1 MKTFNDFNIDVGNK
15 STGKMKTQCPE
26 CSATRTN
33 KRDKC
38 LSVDIDQ
45 GSFNCN
51 NCGFSGTTK
60 FQKKPKYIKPKKTK
74 ENIYD
79 KNYRLDLIEGIKN
92 PRLKKLYQKWGIND
106 TTYLLGQYMSDV
118 LGDDGVFYNRYR
130 DCFEQEKH
138 KKKMLEDFDFFTK
151 AENMKDFF
159 NALQIKE
166 LKKYAHF
173 VF

>member
-1 MKTFNDFNIDVGNK
+1 MEKCNDCK
-15 STGKMKTQCPE
+15 KMVEQAPFGQC
-26 CSATRTN
+26 
-33 KRDKC
+33 D
-38 LSVDIDQ
+38 
-45 GSFNCN
+45 
-51 NCGFSGTTK
+51 
-60 FQKKPKYIKPKKTK
+60 
-74 ENIYD
+74 
-79 KNYRLDLIEGIKN
+79 
-92 PRLKKLYQKWGIND
+92 
-106 TTYLLGQYMSDV
+106 
-118 LGDDGVFYNRYR
+118 

>member
-1 MKTFNDFNIDVGNK
+1 M
-15 STGKMKTQCPE
+15 E
-26 CSATRTN
+26 
-33 KRDKC
+33 
-38 LSVDIDQ
+38 
-45 GSFNCN
+45 
-51 NCGFSGTTK
+51 
-60 FQKKPKYIKPKKTK
+60 K

-79 KNYRLDLIEGIKN
+79 KNYRLDLIENIKN
-92 PRLKKLYQKWGIND
+92 PRLKKLYQKWGINE
-106 TTYLLGQYMSDV
+106 TTYLITQYLCEV
-118 LGDDGVFYNRYR
+118 LGDDGVFYNTYR

-138 KKKMLEDFDFFTK
+138 KEKMLKDFNWLTT

>member
-1 MKTFNDFNIDVGNK
+1 MN
-15 STGKMKTQCPE
+15 
-26 CSATRTN
+26 
-33 KRDKC
+33 
-38 LSVDIDQ
+38 
-45 GSFNCN
+45 
-51 NCGFSGTTK
+51 
-60 FQKKPKYIKPKKTK
+60 K

-79 KNYRLDLIEGIKN
+79 KNYRLDLIENIKN

-118 LGDDGVFYNRYR
+118 LGDDGVFYNTYR

-138 KKKMLEDFDFFTK
+138 KNKMLEDFDFFTK

-159 NALQIKE
+159 DALQIKE

>member
-1 MKTFNDFNIDVGNK
+1 M
-15 STGKMKTQCPE
+15 
-26 CSATRTN
+26 
-33 KRDKC
+33 
-38 LSVDIDQ
+38 
-45 GSFNCN
+45 
-51 NCGFSGTTK
+51 
-60 FQKKPKYIKPKKTK
+60 TK

-79 KNYRLDLIEGIKN
+79 KNYRLDLIENIKN
-92 PRLKKLYQKWGIND
+92 PRLRKLYQKWGINE
-106 TTYLLGQYMSDV
+106 TTYLITQYFCEV
-118 LGDDGVFYNRYR
+118 LGDDGVFYNTYR

-138 KKKMLEDFDFFTK
+138 KEKMLKDFNWLTT

>member
-1 MKTFNDFNIDVGNK
+1 MK
-15 STGKMKTQCPE
+15 
-26 CSATRTN
+26 
-33 KRDKC
+33 
-38 LSVDIDQ
+38 
-45 GSFNCN
+45 
-51 NCGFSGTTK
+51 
-60 FQKKPKYIKPKKTK
+60 K

-106 TTYLLGQYMSDV
+106 TTYLFGQYMSDV
-118 LGDDGVFYNRYR
+118 LGDDGVFYNQYR